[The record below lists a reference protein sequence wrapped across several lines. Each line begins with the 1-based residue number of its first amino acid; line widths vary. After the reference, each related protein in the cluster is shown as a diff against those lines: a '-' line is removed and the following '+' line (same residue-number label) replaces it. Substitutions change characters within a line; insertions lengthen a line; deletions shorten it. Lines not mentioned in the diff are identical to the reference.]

1 MTKQQRKIV
10 LICLA
15 VIVGSYILRNI
26 VMSAIQ
32 MAYYRQAMI
41 AAQQRRVAQKPLPQ
55 KLPAGAPETSPSA
68 PASNVSASA
77 AAQAAFAFPGVWGG
91 SAAIEGK
98 GLCETRVELRNKQDV
113 SGQFTGYWSLSCR
126 GYRPLVNADR
136 SKLGAGWINR
146 SNPEAAIF
154 TGALQ
159 DGALQF
165 KLDKVM
171 ATDSEGCAPTSL
183 TITPFGAGQLA
194 SEWQEGTCAGG
205 HMMLHKVRP

>member
-1 MTKQQRKIV
+1 MTKQNRKI
-10 LICLA
+10 LIICIG
-15 VIVGSYILRNI
+15 VIIGSFVIRNVVI
-26 VMSAIQ
+26 SAIQ
-32 MAYYRQAMI
+32 MANYRRAVLAVQQRK
-41 AAQQRRVAQKPLPQ
+41 AQQQPAPPAGTPTQKPQPT
-55 KLPAGAPETSPSA
+55 AAA
-68 PASNVSASA
+68 PAP
-77 AAQAAFAFPGVWGG
+77 FPYPGVWAGG
-91 SAAIEGK
+91 AALEGK
-98 GLCETRVELRNKQDV
+98 GLCELRVELRDKQGA
-113 SGQFTGYWSLSCR
+113 SGQFTGYWSLACR

-194 SEWQEGTCAGG
+194 SEWQEGTCPGG